1 MASLSISIC
10 CPHCGSSQVSKRG
23 KTEQG
28 KQRYICLN
36 QACSTNTFILE
47 HSYNGNKPEVKKKII
62 DMALN
67 GSGIRDTARV
77 LNISPSTVQ

>member
-10 CPHCGSSQVSKRG
+10 CPQCGSSQVSKRG

-36 QACSTNTFILE
+36 QACSTNTFISRERGQALQFA
-47 HSYNGNKPEVKKKII
+47 SKSPNKRRCHVKCK
-62 DMALN
+62 A
-67 GSGIRDTARV
+67 
-77 LNISPSTVQ
+77 